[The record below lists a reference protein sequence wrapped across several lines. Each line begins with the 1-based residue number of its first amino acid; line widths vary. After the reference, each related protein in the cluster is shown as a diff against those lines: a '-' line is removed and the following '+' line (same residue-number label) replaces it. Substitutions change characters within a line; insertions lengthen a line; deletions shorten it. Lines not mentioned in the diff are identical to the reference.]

1 MNLHPFIVILV
12 SITCIIL
19 LFTKNFQLLL
29 KQQHPVIS
37 FNYSSISYQDDNTI
51 TDIPILST
59 ESTEEKHVYPS
70 QSEIPQRK
78 MFSVIIVT
86 HNEKL
91 LEKT

>member
-1 MNLHPFIVILV
+1 MNLHPLIVVLM
-12 SITCIIL
+12 SIVCIIL
-19 LFTKNFQLLL
+19 LFSINLQLLL
-29 KQQHPVIS
+29 KHQHPVIS
-37 FNYSSISYQDDNTI
+37 FNYSSISFQVDNTI